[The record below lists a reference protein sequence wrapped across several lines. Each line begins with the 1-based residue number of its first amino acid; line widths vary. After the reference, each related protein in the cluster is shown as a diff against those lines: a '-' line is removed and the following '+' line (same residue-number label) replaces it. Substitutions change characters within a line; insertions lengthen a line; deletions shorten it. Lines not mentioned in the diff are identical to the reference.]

1 MEEALAGIRINTMD
15 DDEEDTE
22 SMILA
27 AARSDLNMVKVITWE
42 RVKTSTGSDQIMFS
56 LANQIRYGFPDS
68 KEQLDESLREFWPHR
83 DDLYVIDG
91 VVMYQNRV
99 VIPPDLRKEV
109 LQALHSAHQGTTGMT
124 HRAQSSVF
132 WPGIT
137 TDLAATRANCRCC
150 DRNAPSQPKMP
161 PTEPHIPTTPFEA
174 LAADYFH
181 LQGSYYLVIGD
192 RLSGWTEVKA
202 VRASSF
208 TSGAAGLCAA
218 LRSMFVTFGV
228 PVEISSD
235 GGPEFRAQ

>member
-1 MEEALAGIRINTMD
+1 
-15 DDEEDTE
+15 
-22 SMILA
+22 
-27 AARSDLNMVKVITWE
+27 
-42 RVKTSTGSDQIMFS
+42 
-56 LANQIRYGFPDS
+56 
-68 KEQLDESLREFWPHR
+68 
-83 DDLYVIDG
+83 
-91 VVMYQNRV
+91 
-99 VIPPDLRKEV
+99 
-109 LQALHSAHQGTTGMT
+109 MT
-124 HRAQSSVF
+124 HRAQSSVI

-150 DRNAPSQPKMP
+150 ERNAPSQSKMP
-161 PTEPHIPTTPFEA
+161 PTEPHIPITPFEA

-228 PVEISSD
+228 PVEISLD
-235 GGPEFRAQ
+235 GGPEFRAQETKDFLNRWGIRHRLSSAYHPQSNGRAELAVKIAKS